1 MKAPKIGYQD
11 GGKTK
16 KQLDYSKSK
25 KVEKTPEQLISEGYK
40 EEKKDG
46 KTYYVKQGQSDTPKS
61 ETPRRVY
68 PAPPKKSST
77 VGSGK
82 PQLPRRT
89 PPTTLPP
96 TEKDFQDIVYI
107 EDKVPP
113 LVGVNTDIEAKGEE
127 KRTALGTNAY
137 MISYPDTKG
146 GGGMSKATEVI
157 FNNDPTI
164 GKIGDQI
171 IYDPVTGKPTF
182 TGKSQKDFTSQNMG
196 SIRLISNDVNKN
208 SVDYQLSNSKNPV
221 ANIGDKMQETTAQ
234 GLNAPVIDK
243 TEQGIN
249 TGLLDINTLPTTE
262 LKKRNAEIPVTSPKF
277 KSGGKIMKAP
287 KGIKV
292 KGYLLGGEVEQE
304 REEGYSRA
312 NPEQDRAT
320 AQLDANGNPILSN
333 NTLPLSTGTEFKT
346 QGDAPLSTT
355 PTTALD
361 DKSQPKQKTGSGFGS
376 KLGSSLGWMQYANMA
391 KEGALA
397 TVKKDTITDPTTGKD
412 ATGYKDFKG
421 QATQVWATPTHE
433 KIIDE
438 AKKGNYGQALLS
450 SAPLL
455 GNALAYSKMRKGN
468 EKYNQALE
476 NIETQKK
483 NEGAQ
488 TALGNALAA
497 RENGETGYSAVNPY
511 RRNASI
517 DDKKVKTKESVL
529 TRFGDALNFANG
541 GKIVG
546 AGTPKSDSINAK
558 IEDGSFVVPAENAK
572 EAEIIRKVVLKKA
585 PKMKA
590 NLKQAG
596 GENVKLSNGEHLF
609 SPEETEKLEALGID
623 LDELSPNAD
632 NGNSFAGGGKT
643 GNDSDYPKELDN
655 KFDSLRQKT
664 EEDLRKAFPDKEIKV
679 VYKGKE
685 RSLADQKKQFD
696 KGSSTTKFGL
706 HGIGAARDFNI
717 IINGRVLGNNKEDH
731 KIYQD
736 YLWKNA
742 EKSGLYHL
750 KKDEFGGTDPYH
762 IGLVEEKGD
771 GTAFK
776 KLVEMYPE
784 ITKTKQFQNSL
795 KELRDIK
802 AKNPNDTTYDSFL
815 NSVKDVKPEV
825 KKEDSYTD
833 DLSTIFKNNKLNTK
847 TEDKFSTDSEKQKIE
862 SEKLSREK
870 AISEKKASDKKLS
883 DKFAQ
888 EREVLK
894 NKEQKEKYKK
904 AWEEDFKAKENKYNA
919 LKDSY
924 KTFTS
929 QSETE
934 LKQPKRYGLD
944 PTVTPEG
951 ELKKKEKL
959 LNLVSKAEKEY
970 NDAKKLHEA
979 AQNESNWN
987 PDGTAKL
994 NSNKGD
1000 VINGI
1005 NNTAVASL
1013 KAPKGIKIT
1022 NTPTPETQSQTEAT
1036 VKQGENTTNV
1046 NDNESNYVNT
1056 WDRALID
1063 KYKTPEAKTEAT
1075 TTVDPNLAKYNKD
1088 LADAEARTTTP
1099 TSIGRSKWTSNL
1111 SGLGNY
1117 LGSAVEVGAS
1127 LAQIK
1132 LGRDALNKA
1141 GVRPVGEID
1150 PSFQANVDRAHA
1162 QSKYGFTA
1170 EQNALIN
1177 QENQNATNAARF
1189 AARNYSGGSGGN
1201 AFNMERSAINEGWGR
1216 GLQAKIANT
1225 NLMLDKQQLDNQ
1237 LSLQKAGMSRQLF
1250 EDKMDAFQQN
1260 QQAGALLKQTG
1271 WKNLIGATR
1280 YASALN
1286 SINQQNQLGQ

>member
-438 AKKGNYGQALLS
+438 AKKGNYGKALLS
-450 SAPLL
+450 SDPLL
-455 GNALAYSKMRKGN
+455 GNAYAYSQLRKGN

-511 RRNASI
+511 RRDASI
-517 DDKKVKTKESVL
+517 DEKKVKTKENAL
-529 TRFGDALNFANG
+529 TRFGDALNFAKG

-585 PKMKA
+585 PSVKA
-590 NLKQAG
+590 KLNQKG

-609 SPEETEKLEALGID
+609 TPNEVSKIEASGID
-623 LDELSPNAD
+623 LDRLAPDAD

-870 AISEKKASDKKLS
+870 AISEKKASDKKL
-883 DKFAQ
+883 
-888 EREVLK
+888 
-894 NKEQKEKYKK
+894 
-904 AWEEDFKAKENKYNA
+904 
-919 LKDSY
+919 
-924 KTFTS
+924 
-929 QSETE
+929 
-934 LKQPKRYGLD
+934 
-944 PTVTPEG
+944 
-951 ELKKKEKL
+951 
-959 LNLVSKAEKEY
+959 
-970 NDAKKLHEA
+970 HEA

-1056 WDRALID
+1056 WDRALIN
-1063 KYKTPEAKTEAT
+1063 KANAPTAT
-1075 TTVDPNLAKYNKD
+1075 TEKAQTVNDPNLDKYNKD
-1088 LADAEARTTTP
+1088 LKEAENRTP
-1099 TSIGRSKWTSNL
+1099 QGGGDKGKSWKAWSPMF
-1111 SGLGNY
+1111 GNY
-1117 LGSAVEVGAS
+1117 LGNAIETGAS

-1141 GVRPVGEID
+1141 GARPVGEID

-1237 LSLQKAGMSRQLF
+1237 LSLQKAEMSRQLF